1 MSVIWVCRVNID
13 LEIKVADFGLSRAMS
28 EGKDYYRMG
37 HGGQLPVRWMAPE
50 CLIDFLFTEKSDV
63 VSRVILMWKFLSN
76 LITIADTKLKHIADT
91 DN

>member
-1 MSVIWVCRVNID
+1 MLCVMCLSCRVNSD

-50 CLIDFLFTEKSDV
+50 CLIDFVFTEKSDV
-63 VSRVILMWKFLSN
+63 VNSVYIVITN
-76 LITIADTKLKHIADT
+76 LPLA
-91 DN
+91 

>member
-1 MSVIWVCRVNID
+1 MVNSD

-50 CLIDFLFTEKSDV
+50 CLIDFVFTEKSDV
-63 VSRVILMWKFLSN
+63 VNSVYVVITN
-76 LITIADTKLKHIADT
+76 LPLA
-91 DN
+91 